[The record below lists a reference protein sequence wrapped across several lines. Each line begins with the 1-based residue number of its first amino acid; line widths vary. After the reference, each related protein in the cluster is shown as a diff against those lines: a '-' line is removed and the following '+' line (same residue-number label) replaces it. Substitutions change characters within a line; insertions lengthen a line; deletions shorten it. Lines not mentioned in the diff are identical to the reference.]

1 MNNEENLYISPKGVL
16 QLIFGTVLF
25 PDLQEIKAYYT
36 CKNKLDKIVELLA
49 LRKYGKSKKEIFKEI
64 QNIKDHTE
72 MYKYIDNIYEKYIF
86 YEDIYSTLNS

>member
-1 MNNEENLYISPKGVL
+1 MNNEHLYISPKGVL

-49 LRKYGKSKKEIFKEI
+49 LRKYGKSKKEIFKKMIYPLTKICVLSISKEI
-64 QNIKDHTE
+64 FLSH
-72 MYKYIDNIYEKYIF
+72 
-86 YEDIYSTLNS
+86 L